1 MRKTLLTLMFAGSAC
16 LALAHAG
23 FAYAGVPQGM
33 GTQDTVAAP
42 PAPDPM
48 AQVLPLDPHVR
59 YGKLEN
65 GLTYYIRQNAKPE
78 NRVMLQLA
86 VNAGSI
92 CETEEQRGLAHFTE
106 HMLFNGTKNFP
117 KNELVDFLQ
126 KTGVR
131 FGGDINA
138 YTSFDETVYMLEIP
152 TDKEG
157 MLESGFQVLEDWAHQ
172 ASMETQAIED
182 ERGVIIEEWRMGLGA
197 QDRMRKKIFPVIFG
211 NSLYAE
217 RLPIGTIENL
227 KAFKPE
233 YIRQFYKDFYRP
245 DLQSV
250 IVVGNIDPDY
260 AEQMVEKHFG
270 KLRNPANEK
279 ARRYVQIPDNAEP
292 IFTVA
297 TDKEATSSLIE
308 IYIKHPSK
316 AMKTLGDYRE
326 HLLSILGS
334 YMFNS
339 RLGELTQNPA
349 CPAVVINMGEGNLVR
364 KTDILAVS
372 AMAKPGQIDESF
384 MLMLQEIARVD
395 QHGFVPTEL
404 ERAKQAVLSLV
415 QNQLNE
421 AENQLSTD
429 LAKSYVN
436 HFLLGDAEPGIEI
449 ESSLVQALVP
459 GITAEEVSRY
469 IQERITD
476 SNMIVIVNAPEK
488 EGLPVPSEAELAS
501 IYASSRGMEA
511 EPYVD
516 RVSME
521 PLLEIAAKPASGAK
535 VVSEDTAM
543 GVTEVRLS
551 NGISVTLMPT
561 ALQNDEILMLAYAPG
576 GMSTVEDGD
585 YLSAMFAGMIQGESG
600 LGQFDKTE
608 LDKQLTGKNVNY
620 SLNMG
625 DLTVQANGTS
635 SVKDFETMLQLNYLS
650 MTQPRKDGR
659 ATESFVSRMKAQMR
673 FLVNNPMVFF
683 MDTLAKV
690 SSNHDPRVIVIP
702 TEEQLNSVDSNKV
715 YEFYCSQVADP
726 GAFRYYLVGNFEI
739 DDDFL
744 SLLETYIGS
753 LPSKGSEPAW
763 VDRSVPMSKKT
774 VDIKVEKGSDEQGMA
789 GIVFR
794 APVKWNLQ
802 EREALSYFK
811 DIMEIKMLETIREKM
826 GGVYSPMIDLS
837 VSHYPDAEVEFAVM
851 FGCDPDRADSLSMAV
866 FAEMERIMKE
876 GPLPGD
882 VAKVQELHKRNF
894 ENSVQKNS
902 FWLSVLQN
910 ADWDGTPLSL
920 YTGEA
925 QSGLA
930 ESMTPDLIRKVVKK
944 YFGKMVYTRVVLGPD
959 PAEME

>member
-1 MRKTLLTLMFAGSAC
+1 MKKNFLTGMFAILSFTG
-16 LALAHAG
+16 LLP
-23 FAYAGVPQGM
+23 VQG
-33 GTQDTVAAP
+33 QAVSDTVMEA
-42 PAPDPM
+42 APDPM
-48 AQVLPLDPHVR
+48 AEELPMDPQVR

-211 NSLYAE
+211 NSLYSE

-227 KAFKPE
+227 KTFKPE

-245 DLQSV
+245 DLQAV
-250 IVVGNIDPDY
+250 IVVGNVDPDY
-260 AEQMVEKHFG
+260 AEQMVKKHFG
-270 KLRNPANEK
+270 KLRNPDNEK
-279 ARRYVQIPDNAEP
+279 AREYVEIPDNAEP

-308 IYIKHPSK
+308 VYIKHPSK
-316 AMKTLGDYRE
+316 AMKTVGDYRE

-339 RLGELTQNPA
+339 RLSELTQDPA
-349 CPAVVINMGEGNLVR
+349 CPAVMINMGEGNLVR

-372 AMAKPGQIDESF
+372 AMTKPGQIGETF
-384 MLMLQEIARVD
+384 RLMLQEIARVD
-395 QHGFVPTEL
+395 QYGFVNTEL
-404 ERAKQAVLSLV
+404 DRAKQSVLSML

-421 AENQLSTD
+421 AQNRLSPQLAS
-429 LAKSYVN
+429 AYVN
-436 HFLLGDAEPGIEI
+436 HFLHGDAEPGIEI
-449 ESSLVQALVP
+449 EAALVQALLP
-459 GITAEEVSRY
+459 GISVDEVSRY
-469 IQERITD
+469 IQNQITD
-476 SNMIVIVNAPEK
+476 DNMLVIVNAPDK
-488 EGLPVPSEAELAS
+488 DDVSVPDEAELAS
-501 IYASSRGMEA
+501 IYSESRNEKVD
-511 EPYVD
+511 PYVD

-521 PLLEIAAKPASGAK
+521 PLLELEPKPAAGAEI
-535 VVSEDTAM
+535 VAEDTVM
-543 GVTEVRLS
+543 GVTKVRLS
-551 NGISVTLMPT
+551 NGIMVTLMPT
-561 ALQNDEILMLAYAPG
+561 ELQNDEILMSAYAPG
-576 GMSTVEDGD
+576 GISTADDAD
-585 YLSAMFAGMIQGESG
+585 YISAMFAGMIQGESG
-600 LGQFDKTE
+600 LGKFDKTE
-608 LDKQLTGKNVNY
+608 LDKQLTGKTVSY
-620 SLNMG
+620 SLDMG
-625 DLTVQANGTS
+625 DLTVQARGSS

-659 ATESFVSRMKAQMR
+659 ATESFLSKMKAQMR
-673 FLVNNPMVFF
+673 FLVNNPMIFF

-690 SSNHDPRVIVIP
+690 YSNHDPRMIVIP
-702 TEEQLNSVDSNKV
+702 TMAQLNSVDSNKV
-715 YEFYCSQVADP
+715 YDFYCSQVADP
-726 GAFRYYLVGNFEI
+726 GAFRYYMVGNFDI
-739 DDDFL
+739 DDEFL
-744 SLLETYIGS
+744 SMLETYIGS

-763 VDRSVPMSKKT
+763 VDRSVPMNKKT
-774 VDIKVEKGSDEQGMA
+774 VDIKVAKGSDEQGMA

-794 APVKWNLQ
+794 SAIKWDNMK
-802 EREALSYFK
+802 EREALTYFK

-826 GGVYSPMIDLS
+826 GGVYSPMIEMS
-837 VSHYPDAEVEFAVM
+837 ISHFPKAEVEFTVM
-851 FGCDPDRADSLSMAV
+851 FGCDPNRADSLAMAV
-866 FAEMERIMKE
+866 FAEMESIMKE
-876 GPLPGD
+876 GPLAGD

-894 ENSVQKNS
+894 ENSIQKNN
-902 FWLSVLQN
+902 FWLRVLQDV
-910 ADWDGTPLSL
+910 DWDGTPLSL
-920 YTGEA
+920 YTTES
-925 QSGLA
+925 QEKLA
-930 ESMTPDLIRKVVKK
+930 ESMTPDLIRKVVRK
-944 YFGKMVYTRVVLGPD
+944 YFGKMVYTKVVLGPD